1 MVDPEVLDELLGD
14 LNAANDEQIAIEH
27 GARRVGP
34 RSRLR
39 TTGRELG
46 PLVGLYEAHV
56 EYGPR
61 SATRARSQT
70 RESGC
75 ARAHDTRI
83 EREQRVPV
91 LVAIVAAKGQELA
104 RTKATEAWTRACRER
119 EAAWSILFAP
129 TRGDAT
135 LCSR

>member
-1 MVDPEVLDELLGD
+1 MIDPEVLDELLGD

-70 RESGC
+70 RESRC
-75 ARAHDTRI
+75 ARA
-83 EREQRVPV
+83 
-91 LVAIVAAKGQELA
+91 
-104 RTKATEAWTRACRER
+104 RTIPASNE
-119 EAAWSILFAP
+119 SNVSQYLSP
-129 TRGDAT
+129 
-135 LCSR
+135 S

>member
-1 MVDPEVLDELLGD
+1 MMIDPEVLDELLGD

-61 SATRARSQT
+61 SATQGLVHRRASQAARARTIPASNESNVSQYL
-70 RESGC
+70 S
-75 ARAHDTRI
+75 
-83 EREQRVPV
+83 P
-91 LVAIVAAKGQELA
+91 
-104 RTKATEAWTRACRER
+104 
-119 EAAWSILFAP
+119 S
-129 TRGDAT
+129 
-135 LCSR
+135 